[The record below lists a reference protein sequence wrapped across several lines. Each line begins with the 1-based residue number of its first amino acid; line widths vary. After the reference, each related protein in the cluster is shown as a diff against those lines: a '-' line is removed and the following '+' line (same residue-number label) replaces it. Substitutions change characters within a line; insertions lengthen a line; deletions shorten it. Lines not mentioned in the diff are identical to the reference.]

1 MKLNLLH
8 INIKKCCFIHFKP
21 LTANEEVENDKN
33 VQTLN
38 NVVIKRVQEAKFLGV
53 IIDDQFNWKA
63 HT

>member
-1 MKLNLLH
+1 ML
-8 INIKKCCFIHFKP
+8 FYSFQT

-33 VQTLN
+33 VQPLN
-38 NVVIKRVQEAKFLGV
+38 NVVIKRVQEAKFLGD